1 MRHTVGACTG
11 MPRRDVDLI
20 FRFRGIQ
27 PEDRILEMRAMR
39 PTTGFGET
47 FQYSNYLVAAGG
59 YAAAHS
65 FAPGSPLAEAY
76 DRAMR
81 ELVFDPLDMK
91 QTSVLRNDSPDE
103 AAPHGADLE
112 GNSVPI
118 DPVLEQFADAVAP
131 AGSVWST
138 VLDMASYVRFE
149 LRNGV
154 NDDGQR
160 VVSLENFMARRQPA
174 IKIDG
179 KSSYGLGLMLTEQQ
193 GIEEIAHGGNTLG
206 FTSDMLLLPK
216 HGIGMVV
223 LTNMRAANSFLLAVH
238 QRLFEILFGAAVKA
252 DAMIAAASAS
262 LESSIEGTR
271 QRVKTTSDETSWI
284 EKYIGAYRS
293 EELGPARI
301 FQREGRYSVEFE
313 SWSSDL
319 GTEEQSSESRQIVL
333 TSPPWQG
340 GLRLQTSCDSTDLIL
355 DGGQT
360 KYTFR
365 RID

>member
-1 MRHTVGACTG
+1 
-11 MPRRDVDLI
+11 
-20 FRFRGIQ
+20 
-27 PEDRILEMRAMR
+27 
-39 PTTGFGET
+39 
-47 FQYSNYLVAAGG
+47 
-59 YAAAHS
+59 
-65 FAPGSPLAEAY
+65 
-76 DRAMR
+76 
-81 ELVFDPLDMK
+81 
-91 QTSVLRNDSPDE
+91 
-103 AAPHGADLE
+103 
-112 GNSVPI
+112 
-118 DPVLEQFADAVAP
+118 
-131 AGSVWST
+131 
-138 VLDMASYVRFE
+138 MASYVRFE